1 LLLKPS
7 FALKYPS
14 LDIASL
20 LISILAVLNQTNG
33 KDPNVNK
40 VWCSGAETHGGDIQK
55 QYGDGIEWEVVG
67 EGVKRKIM
75 GYDDKI
81 MLVKVHF
88 EEGGVGPMHK
98 HYHSQVTYVESG
110 EFKLTIGNE
119 TKLMM
124 GGDSFYIPPHVMH
137 GAICVSP
144 GVLIDVFSPIREDFM
159 E

>member
-1 LLLKPS
+1 MKTFGS
-7 FALKYPS
+7 SKEFIMGD
-14 LDIASL
+14 DIA
-20 LISILAVLNQTNG
+20 
-33 KDPNVNK
+33 
-40 VWCSGAETHGGDIQK
+40 
-55 QYGDGIEWEVVG
+55 WEVVG

-88 EEGGVGPMHK
+88 DKGGVGVMHE

-110 EFKLTIGNE
+110 TFELTIGDE
-119 TKLMM
+119 TRTMKA
-124 GGDSFYIPPHVMH
+124 GDSFYIPPHVMH
-137 GAICVSP
+137 GAICVDS